1 MDNTQP
7 HQSSPTEA
15 GPAKA
20 VSQLSESLAH
30 TAEHQRALVQ
40 EMTQFAKE
48 EGLRFANLRLERNG
62 AVMDKLQSCHGLPG
76 LLGVQQEWLRD
87 LLQDYANQNLRFAG
101 AFRGLTQN
109 VMASAAEAT
118 SDNIDRMQHEA
129 SDMVHKG
136 GEQMTQMAQDAN
148 NYVQEP
154 IH

>member
-1 MDNTQP
+1 MDNTQS
-7 HQSSPTEA
+7 QSDPSET

-20 VSQLSESLAH
+20 VSQFSESLAQ
-30 TAEHQRALVQ
+30 ASENQRVLIQ

-62 AVMDKLQSCHGLPG
+62 AAMDKLQNCQGLPG
-76 LLGVQQEWLRD
+76 LIGVQQEWLRD
-87 LLQDYANQNLRFAG
+87 FLQDYASQNLRFAG
-101 AFRGLTQN
+101 TFGGLAQN
-109 VMASAAEAT
+109 VMTSAAEAT
-118 SDNIDRMQHEA
+118 SENIDRMQHEA

-136 GEQMTQMAQDAN
+136 GEQMSQVAQDAN

>member
-7 HQSSPTEA
+7 HQSGPAEA

-20 VSQLSESLAH
+20 VSQLSESLAQ
-30 TAEHQRALVQ
+30 AGEHQRALIQ

-62 AVMDKLQSCHGLPG
+62 TAMDKLQSCHGLPG
-76 LLGVQQEWLRD
+76 LIGVQQEWLRD
-87 LLQDYANQNLRFAG
+87 LLQDYASQNLRFAG
-101 AFRGLTQN
+101 AFRGLAQN

-136 GEQMTQMAQDAN
+136 GEQMSQMAQDAN
-148 NYVQEP
+148 TYVQEP
-154 IH
+154 LH